1 MADITSIEKTALQLA
16 KDTTAWIEKS
26 VKENQI
32 TVPEGYD
39 TPGEITTALMIIA
52 QTIDKEGR
60 PALESCSKE
69 SIMTQLR
76 LMAQNGLSMARKQCY
91 PIVRKPKLCIDTS
104 YFGTISILKRIMP
117 GYDVR
122 ANVIYKD
129 DTYDYVFNEEI
140 QCNQIVNVRSS
151 IENRDKGI
159 VGAYGVI
166 FEKATGKVIYSEVMS
181 WKEILTS
188 WSHAKTDKVQ
198 KEFPQEMA
206 KRTLIQRMCK
216 LFLNTEKAKDIEGV
230 RAYNE
235 MVSNGY
241 DDEKDITPSEETVKK
256 QEAIRQK
263 SKGNDGLKS
272 ILKKDEA
279 VEVEAKPTESSQTN
293 TAPSNLNAEL
303 KEVKLPN
310 EEKKVEPKPV
320 IEGIEDEEIPF

>member
-16 KDTTAWIEKS
+16 KDTTAWIERS

-129 DTYDYVFNEEI
+129 DTYDYIFNEEI

-166 FEKATGKVIYSEVMS
+166 FEKATGKIIYSEVMS

-216 LFLNTEKAKDIEGV
+216 LFLNTEKMSDVEGAK
-230 RAYNE
+230 AYNE
-235 MVSNGY
+235 MTSNSY
-241 DDEKDITPSEETVKK
+241 DNDTQEPSINDMEKR
-256 QEAIRQK
+256 QAILQK
-263 SKGNDGLKS
+263 SQGNDGLKN
-272 ILKKDEA
+272 ILRKNEA
-279 VEVEAKPTESSQTN
+279 TDVEPKNVDSCQTN
-293 TAPSNLNAEL
+293 TEAPNSNAEP
-303 KEVKLPN
+303 KDVKLPV
-310 EEKKVEPKPV
+310 EENRSDSEPV
-320 IEGIEDEEIPF
+320 IEGIEEEEIPF

>member
-16 KDTTAWIEKS
+16 KDTTAWIERS

-39 TPGEITTALMIIA
+39 TPSEITTALMIIA

-166 FEKATGKVIYSEVMS
+166 FEKATGKIIYSEVMS

-188 WSHAKTDKVQ
+188 WSHAKTGKVQ

-279 VEVEAKPTESSQTN
+279 VEVEVKPTESSQTN
-293 TAPSNLNAEL
+293 TAPSNLNAEP
-303 KEVKLPN
+303 KEVKLPV

-320 IEGIEDEEIPF
+320 IEGIEEEEIPF

>member
-16 KDTTAWIEKS
+16 KDTTAWIERS

-216 LFLNTEKAKDIEGV
+216 LFLNTEKMSNVEGAK
-230 RAYNE
+230 AYNE
-235 MVSNGY
+235 MTSNSY
-241 DDEKDITPSEETVKK
+241 DNDAQEPSISEMEKR
-256 QEAIRQK
+256 QAIMQK
-263 SKGNDGLKS
+263 SQGNDGLKS
-272 ILKKDEA
+272 ILKKEEA
-279 VEVEAKPTESSQTN
+279 VEVEPKSVNPQQTN
-293 TAPSNLNAEL
+293 TEAPNFNAEQ
-303 KEVKLPN
+303 KDVKLSV
-310 EEKKVEPKPV
+310 EEKRIDSEPV
-320 IEGIEDEEIPF
+320 IEGIEEEEIPF

>member
-16 KDTTAWIEKS
+16 KDTTAWIERS

-129 DTYDYVFNEEI
+129 DIYDYVFNEEI

-166 FEKATGKVIYSEVMS
+166 FEKATGKIIYSEVMS

-235 MVSNGY
+235 MVSNEY
-241 DDEKDITPSEETVKK
+241 DNDEMPASEETTRK

-263 SKGNDGLKS
+263 SRGNDGLKS
-272 ILKKDEA
+272 ILKKDDA
-279 VEVEAKPTESSQTN
+279 VEVEAKPTESHQTN
-293 TAPSNLNAEL
+293 TEAPNFNAEQ
-303 KEVKLPN
+303 KDVKLSA
-310 EEKKVEPKPV
+310 EEKRIDSEPV
-320 IEGIEDEEIPF
+320 IEGIEEEEIPF

>member
-1 MADITSIEKTALQLA
+1 MADLA
-16 KDTTAWIEKS
+16 TIEKS
-26 VKENQI
+26 AIKLAQDTSEWINRNIKDNKI
-32 TVPEGYD
+32 TVPEGYNVSN
-39 TPGEITTALMIIA
+39 EITMALMLIA
-52 QTIDKEGR
+52 QTEDKDHR
-60 PALESCSKE
+60 PALESCTRE

-76 LMAQNGLSMARKQCY
+76 LMAQNGLSMAQKQCY
-91 PIVRKPKLCIDTS
+91 PIVRGKKLCIDIS

-129 DTYDYVFNEEI
+129 DIYDYVFNEEI
-140 QCNQIVNVRSS
+140 QCNQIMNVRSS

-166 FEKATGKVIYSEVMS
+166 FEKATGKIIYSEVMS

-235 MVSNGY
+235 MVSNSY

-279 VEVEAKPTESSQTN
+279 VEVEAKPAESSQTN
-293 TAPSNLNAEL
+293 TAPSNLNAEP
-303 KEVKLPN
+303 KEVKLPV

>member
-1 MADITSIEKTALQLA
+1 MADLA
-16 KDTTAWIEKS
+16 TIEKS
-26 VKENQI
+26 AIKLAQDTSDWINRNIKDNKI
-32 TVPEGYD
+32 TVPEGYNVSN
-39 TPGEITTALMIIA
+39 EITMALMMIA
-52 QTIDKEGR
+52 QTENKDHR
-60 PALESCSKE
+60 PALESCTRE

-76 LMAQNGLSMARKQCY
+76 LMAQNGLSMAQKQCY
-91 PIVRKPKLCIDTS
+91 PIVRGEKLCIDIS

-235 MVSNGY
+235 MVSNSY
-241 DDEKDITPSEETVKK
+241 DDEKDITPSDETVKK

-263 SKGNDGLKS
+263 SRGNDGLKS

-279 VEVEAKPTESSQTN
+279 VEVEVKPTESSQTN
-293 TAPSNLNAEL
+293 TAPSNLNAEP
-303 KEVKLPN
+303 KEVKLPT

>member
-16 KDTTAWIEKS
+16 KDTTAWIERS

-166 FEKATGKVIYSEVMS
+166 FEKATGKIIYSEVMS

-216 LFLNTEKAKDIEGV
+216 LFLNTEKMSDVEGV
-230 RAYNE
+230 KAYNE
-235 MVSNGY
+235 MTSNSY
-241 DDEKDITPSEETVKK
+241 DNDSQEPSINDMEKR
-256 QEAIRQK
+256 QAIMQK
-263 SKGNDGLKS
+263 SQGNDGLKT
-272 ILKKDEA
+272 ILRKNEA
-279 VEVEAKPTESSQTN
+279 TDVEPKSVDSRQTN
-293 TAPSNLNAEL
+293 EEAPNSNTEP
-303 KEVKLPN
+303 KDVKLPV
-310 EEKKVEPKPV
+310 EENRSDSEPV
-320 IEGIEDEEIPF
+320 IEGVEDEEIPF

>member
-1 MADITSIEKTALQLA
+1 
-16 KDTTAWIEKS
+16 
-26 VKENQI
+26 
-32 TVPEGYD
+32 
-39 TPGEITTALMIIA
+39 
-52 QTIDKEGR
+52 
-60 PALESCSKE
+60 
-69 SIMTQLR
+69 
-76 LMAQNGLSMARKQCY
+76 
-91 PIVRKPKLCIDTS
+91 
-104 YFGTISILKRIMP
+104 MP

-166 FEKATGKVIYSEVMS
+166 FEKATGKIIYSEVMS

-279 VEVEAKPTESSQTN
+279 VEVEVKPTESSQTN

-303 KEVKLPN
+303 KEVKLPV

-320 IEGIEDEEIPF
+320 IEGIEEEEIPF

>member
-16 KDTTAWIEKS
+16 KDTTAWIERS

-39 TPGEITTALMIIA
+39 TPSEITTALMIIA

-216 LFLNTEKAKDIEGV
+216 LFLNTEKMSNVEGAK
-230 RAYNE
+230 AYNE
-235 MVSNGY
+235 MTSNSY
-241 DDEKDITPSEETVKK
+241 DNDAQEPSISEMEKR
-256 QEAIRQK
+256 QAIMQK
-263 SKGNDGLKS
+263 SQGNDGLKS
-272 ILKKDEA
+272 ILKKEEA
-279 VEVEAKPTESSQTN
+279 VEVEPKSVNPQQTN
-293 TAPSNLNAEL
+293 TEAPNFNAEQ
-303 KEVKLPN
+303 KDVKLSV
-310 EEKKVEPKPV
+310 EEKRIDSEPV
-320 IEGIEDEEIPF
+320 IEGIEEEEIPF

>member
-16 KDTTAWIEKS
+16 KDTTAWIERS

-181 WKEILTS
+181 WKEILIS

-263 SKGNDGLKS
+263 SRGNDGLKS

-279 VEVEAKPTESSQTN
+279 VEVEAKPAESSQTN
-293 TAPSNLNAEL
+293 TAPSNLNAEP
-303 KEVKLPN
+303 KEVKLPV

>member
-16 KDTTAWIEKS
+16 KDTTAWIERS

-216 LFLNTEKAKDIEGV
+216 LFLNTEKMSNVEGAK
-230 RAYNE
+230 AYNE
-235 MVSNGY
+235 MTSNSY
-241 DDEKDITPSEETVKK
+241 DNDTQEPSINDMEKR
-256 QEAIRQK
+256 QAIMQK
-263 SKGNDGLKS
+263 SQGNDGLKT
-272 ILKKDEA
+272 ILRKNEA
-279 VEVEAKPTESSQTN
+279 TD
-293 TAPSNLNAEL
+293 
-303 KEVKLPN
+303 
-310 EEKKVEPKPV
+310 VEPKNVDSHQTNEEAPNSNTETKDVKLSAEEKRIDSEPV
-320 IEGIEDEEIPF
+320 IEGIEDGEIPF